1 LNWKKKSGLTLYSC
15 EVVDMGDLFEVI
27 KAFLST
33 AMLAFFVVFL
43 LPITLVILS
52 VMTSS
57 WVPIVLGG
65 GVTVYAAVTIIKK
78 HQRDQGM
85 GDDNKVFDPE
95 LQEKALEY
103 LLAVKNK
110 KKDQTRA

>member
-1 LNWKKKSGLTLYSC
+1 
-15 EVVDMGDLFEVI
+15 MGDIFEAI
-27 KAFLST
+27 KALLST

-43 LPITLVILS
+43 LPIALVILS
-52 VMTSS
+52 LMTSS
-57 WVPIVLGG
+57 WIPIVLGG

-78 HQRDQGM
+78 HQRDQGT
-85 GDDNKVFDPE
+85 GDDNKVFDPQ

-103 LLAVKNK
+103 LLAVKDK